1 MVKISV
7 VIPVYNVENYLE
19 ECLDSIVNQT
29 MKDIEIICVND
40 GSTDGSLNILNDYA
54 ARDER
59 FTVVSQENG
68 GHAVATNRG
77 MSMATGK
84 YLYLMD
90 SDDILKVETA
100 LEDTY
105 NIAEEKNLDFVLFQ
119 SINYYMDTNKLI
131 KKENYSMNALAD
143 FIGDKVFNWRDIKD
157 YIFTITVTPW
167 SKLYNR
173 EFIVKSGARFPEGLV
188 FEDNVF
194 FWEVLFS
201 AERIYF
207 HRQHYFV
214 RRWHSSSFTVSG
226 GPQFKDSIDVMRL
239 VWEVFKK
246 FGVFHEFEDILYHR
260 RIDLGYMRFR
270 LIRDEFKPDYLDAL
284 KESFNEIKQESNFDE
299 VFNRLSK
306 RDQAIFNY
314 ALESKTPE
322 EYKNIM
328 EDFDSGRLRRMAPRD
343 PDTPIKISIMMP
355 VYNLENYLDRSIGSI
370 ISQTLDELELICVND
385 GSSDNSLKILREFE
399 EKYNFI
405 KVFTQENQG
414 AGPALNRCIGEA
426 SGEYIAFLD
435 ADDIYVDDTALEKM
449 YNYGI
454 KNNAEIVAGNLKRTN
469 LKGDL
474 MANFNYDVGNYAYCD
489 DYGTMDPKDYGIP
502 WAFYK
507 NIYKKSFLDE
517 NNVRFPPFKR
527 GVDPVFLAKALAE
540 ASVIYTVPVDLYGYN
555 WSIGG
560 GFNNK
565 LFDYS
570 FKKNHLI
577 AFKSSFDILENAG
590 FSEVAHRFKKEVIT
604 YLTHFGN
611 ENDLELFN
619 LVHEVFGEDER
630 YFDDYSDEFMLYKVK
645 LILNNINDQKF
656 FVYAKNTL
664 SETPIWENNLLTNSV
679 IREVFVVLSSN
690 SFEEYKLNLHK
701 FIINE
706 SSGNDLVAAKEIFNP
721 EFEAQGLSSAA
732 DSLIDGRNSLNE
744 NIASL
749 LENNEKLKLKIYKL
763 TEDNKYLKKEVSE
776 LTELNE
782 NNNSST
788 GSKIKKT
795 LKLGK

>member
-1 MVKISV
+1 MVKVSV
-7 VIPVYNVENYLE
+7 VIPVYNVEDYLV

-29 MKDIEIICVND
+29 LKDIEIICVND
-40 GSTDGSLNILNDYA
+40 GSTDGSLDILNEYA
-54 ARDER
+54 ARDVR
-59 FTVVSQENG
+59 FSVYSQENG

-77 MSMATGK
+77 MTYAKGK

-143 FIGDKVFNWRDIKD
+143 FIGDKVFNWKDIKD

-173 EFIVKSGARFPEGLV
+173 EFIERCGAKFPEGLV

-207 HRQHYFV
+207 QREHYFV

-270 LIRDEFKPDYLDAL
+270 LIRDEFKQEYLTEL

-299 VFNRLSK
+299 VFERLSE
-306 RDQAIFNY
+306 RDQAIFNF
-314 ALESKTPE
+314 ALESTTADD
-322 EYKNIM
+322 YKSIM
-328 EDFDSGRLRRMAPRD
+328 EDYDSGRLRRMSERGPNAPV
-343 PDTPIKISIMMP
+343 KVSIMMP

-370 ISQTLDELELICVND
+370 IAQTLDEIELICVND
-385 GSSDNSLKILREFE
+385 GSSDNSLRILREFE

-435 ADDIYVDDTALEKM
+435 ADDIYVDKTALEKL

-454 KNNAEIVAGNLKRTN
+454 KNNADIVAGNLKRTN
-469 LKGDL
+469 LKGEL
-474 MANFNYDVGNYAYCD
+474 MENYNYNVGNYAYCA
-489 DYGTMDPKDYGIP
+489 DYGVMDPKDYGIP

-517 NNVRFPPFKR
+517 NDIRFPPFKR

-540 ASVIYTVPVDLYGYN
+540 ASEIYTVPVDLYGYN
-555 WSIGG
+555 YSIGG

-577 AFKSSFDILENAG
+577 AFKCSFDILENAG
-590 FSEVAHRFKKEVIT
+590 FDDVVHRFKKELIT

-619 LVHEVFGEDER
+619 LVHEVYGEDES

-645 LILNNINDQKF
+645 LILNNIDNPEF
-656 FVYAKNTL
+656 FSYAKDTL

-679 IREVFVVLSSN
+679 IREIFVVLSSN
-690 SFEEYKLNLHK
+690 SFEEYELNLHK

-706 SSGNDLVAAKEIFNP
+706 ASGNDLTSAKNIFNP
-721 EFEAQGLSSAA
+721 EFESQGLS
-732 DSLIDGRNSLNE
+732 DGAVSVIEGKHNLKE
-744 NIASL
+744 NISSL

-763 TEDNKYLKKEVSE
+763 TEDNKYLKKEVN
-776 LTELNE
+776 ELNE
-782 NNNSST
+782 KKDSSK

-795 LKLGK
+795 LGLGK

>member
-1 MVKISV
+1 MVKVSV
-7 VIPVYNVENYLE
+7 VIPVYNVEDYLE

-29 MKDIEIICVND
+29 LKDIEIICVND
-40 GSTDGSLNILNDYA
+40 GSSDGSLDILNEYA
-54 ARDER
+54 AKDNR
-59 FTVVSQENG
+59 FSVYTQENG

-77 MSMATGK
+77 MKYATGK

-105 NIAEEKNLDFVLFQ
+105 KIAEEKNLDFVLFQ
-119 SINYYMDTNKLI
+119 SVNYYMDKNQYI
-131 KKENYSMNALAD
+131 KKENYSMNALVD
-143 FIGDKVFNWRDIKD
+143 FIGDKVFNWKDIKD

-173 EFIVKSGARFPEGLV
+173 EFIEKCGAKFPEGLV

-246 FGVFHEFEDILYHR
+246 FGVFHEFEDILYHK
-260 RIDLGYMRFR
+260 RIDLGYMRFT
-270 LIRDEFKPDYLDAL
+270 LIRDEFKQDYLSEL
-284 KESFNEIKQESNFDE
+284 KKSFNEIKQESNFDE
-299 VFNRLSK
+299 VFERLSE
-306 RDQAIFNY
+306 RDKAIFNY
-314 ALESKTPE
+314 TLDSATPE
-322 EYKNIM
+322 EYKSIM
-328 EDFDSGRLRRMAPRD
+328 EDFDSGRLRRMSKRD
-343 PDTPIKISIMMP
+343 PNAPIKISIMMP
-355 VYNLENYLDRSIGSI
+355 VYNLENYLERSIGSI
-370 ISQTLDELELICVND
+370 IIQTLDEIELICVND
-385 GSSDNSLKILREFE
+385 GSADNSLEILREYE

-414 AGPALNRCIGEA
+414 AGPALNRCISEA

-435 ADDIYVDDTALEKM
+435 ADDVYMDKTALEKM

-454 KNNAEIVAGNLKRTN
+454 KNNADIVAANLKRTN
-469 LKGDL
+469 LKGDSIG
-474 MANFNYDVGNYAYCD
+474 NFNYDMGNYAYCA
-489 DYGTMDPKDYGIP
+489 DYGVMSPKDYGIP

-517 NNVRFPPFKR
+517 KDVRFPPYKR

-540 ASVIYTVPVDLYGYN
+540 VSEIYTVPVDLYGYN
-555 WSIGG
+555 YSIGG

-577 AFKSSFDILENAG
+577 AFKSSFDTLENAG
-590 FSEVAHRFKKEVIT
+590 FDKVTHRFKKELIT

-619 LVHEVFGEDER
+619 LVHEVYGEDER
-630 YFDDYSDEFMLYKVK
+630 YFDDYSNEFMLYKVK
-645 LILNNINDQKF
+645 LILNNINSQEF
-656 FVYAKNTL
+656 FIYAKNTL
-664 SETPIWENNLLTNSV
+664 SETPIWENDLLDNST
-679 IREVFVVLSSN
+679 IREIFVVLSSN
-690 SFEEYKLNLHK
+690 SFEEYELNLHK

-706 SSGNDLVAAKEIFNP
+706 ASGTDLISDKEIFNP
-721 EFEAQGLSSAA
+721 EFKEESLSDTVS
-732 DSLIDGRNSLNE
+732 SLTDGRNSLNE
-744 NIASL
+744 NMSSL

-763 TEDNKYLKKEVSE
+763 IEDNKYLKKEVQELSE
-776 LTELNE
+776 L
-782 NNNSST
+782 NNKNTSST

-795 LKLGK
+795 LRLGK

>member
-1 MVKISV
+1 MSAIMH
-7 VIPVYNVENYLE
+7 
-19 ECLDSIVNQT
+19 IV
-29 MKDIEIICVND
+29 MII
-40 GSTDGSLNILNDYA
+40 
-54 ARDER
+54 
-59 FTVVSQENG
+59 
-68 GHAVATNRG
+68 
-77 MSMATGK
+77 
-84 YLYLMD
+84 
-90 SDDILKVETA
+90 
-100 LEDTY
+100 
-105 NIAEEKNLDFVLFQ
+105 
-119 SINYYMDTNKLI
+119 
-131 KKENYSMNALAD
+131 
-143 FIGDKVFNWRDIKD
+143 
-157 YIFTITVTPW
+157 
-167 SKLYNR
+167 
-173 EFIVKSGARFPEGLV
+173 
-188 FEDNVF
+188 
-194 FWEVLFS
+194 
-201 AERIYF
+201 
-207 HRQHYFV
+207 
-214 RRWHSSSFTVSG
+214 
-226 GPQFKDSIDVMRL
+226 
-239 VWEVFKK
+239 
-246 FGVFHEFEDILYHR
+246 
-260 RIDLGYMRFR
+260 
-270 LIRDEFKPDYLDAL
+270 
-284 KESFNEIKQESNFDE
+284 
-299 VFNRLSK
+299 
-306 RDQAIFNY
+306 
-314 ALESKTPE
+314 
-322 EYKNIM
+322 
-328 EDFDSGRLRRMAPRD
+328 
-343 PDTPIKISIMMP
+343 
-355 VYNLENYLDRSIGSI
+355 
-370 ISQTLDELELICVND
+370 
-385 GSSDNSLKILREFE
+385 
-399 EKYNFI
+399 
-405 KVFTQENQG
+405 
-414 AGPALNRCIGEA
+414 
-426 SGEYIAFLD
+426 
-435 ADDIYVDDTALEKM
+435 
-449 YNYGI
+449 
-454 KNNAEIVAGNLKRTN
+454 
-469 LKGDL
+469 
-474 MANFNYDVGNYAYCD
+474 
-489 DYGTMDPKDYGIP
+489 
-502 WAFYK
+502 
-507 NIYKKSFLDE
+507 SFLDE

-706 SSGNDLVAAKEIFNP
+706 SSGNELVVAKKIFNP
-721 EFEAQGLSSAA
+721 EFEVQGLSSAA

>member
-1 MVKISV
+1 M
-7 VIPVYNVENYLE
+7 
-19 ECLDSIVNQT
+19 
-29 MKDIEIICVND
+29 
-40 GSTDGSLNILNDYA
+40 SLAFIL
-54 ARDER
+54 
-59 FTVVSQENG
+59 S
-68 GHAVATNRG
+68 H
-77 MSMATGK
+77 
-84 YLYLMD
+84 
-90 SDDILKVETA
+90 
-100 LEDTY
+100 
-105 NIAEEKNLDFVLFQ
+105 LFLFG
-119 SINYYMDTNKLI
+119 NNTI
-131 KKENYSMNALAD
+131 KKVIEVIN
-143 FIGDKVFNWRDIKD
+143 
-157 YIFTITVTPW
+157 IF
-167 SKLYNR
+167 
-173 EFIVKSGARFPEGLV
+173 
-188 FEDNVF
+188 
-194 FWEVLFS
+194 
-201 AERIYF
+201 
-207 HRQHYFV
+207 
-214 RRWHSSSFTVSG
+214 
-226 GPQFKDSIDVMRL
+226 SIHD
-239 VWEVFKK
+239 
-246 FGVFHEFEDILYHR
+246 
-260 RIDLGYMRFR
+260 
-270 LIRDEFKPDYLDAL
+270 
-284 KESFNEIKQESNFDE
+284 
-299 VFNRLSK
+299 
-306 RDQAIFNY
+306 
-314 ALESKTPE
+314 
-322 EYKNIM
+322 
-328 EDFDSGRLRRMAPRD
+328 
-343 PDTPIKISIMMP
+343 
-355 VYNLENYLDRSIGSI
+355 
-370 ISQTLDELELICVND
+370 
-385 GSSDNSLKILREFE
+385 
-399 EKYNFI
+399 FI

-577 AFKSSFDILENAG
+577 AFKSSCDILENAG

-656 FVYAKNTL
+656 FIYAKNTL

-706 SSGNDLVAAKEIFNP
+706 SSGNELVVAKKIFNP
-721 EFEAQGLSSAA
+721 EFEVQGLSSAA